1 MGSRLEGIKP
11 RSCSLEPRK
20 TALIIVDMQKD
31 FVYPDGKLYVPGSE
45 KIIPS
50 IRMLLDRA
58 RANRVKVVYTQDW
71 HPENSPEFKI
81 WPEHCVMGSR
91 GAEIVD
97 ELKPQPGELIIRKE
111 TYDAFYR
118 TELEERLRE
127 ANVENVIVTGV
138 VANICV
144 LHTAGSA
151 ALRGLKIVLPVDCT
165 VALNEFDYRLTL
177 RQVSFL
183 YKGTIT
189 RSDLLSFEKQSH

>member
-1 MGSRLEGIKP
+1 MKGIKP
-11 RSCSLEPRK
+11 RSCNLEPNK

-31 FVYPDGKLYVPGSE
+31 FAYPDGKLYVPGSE

-50 IRMLLDRA
+50 IKKLLDRA
-58 RANRVKVVYTQDW
+58 RANGVRVVYTQDW

-81 WPEHCVMGSR
+81 WPKHCVAGSR

-97 ELKPQPGELIIRKE
+97 ELEPKPNELIIRKE
-111 TYDAFYR
+111 TYDAFYK
-118 TELEERLRE
+118 TELERHLKE
-127 ANVENVIVTGV
+127 ASIENVIVTGV

-151 ALRGLKIVLPVDCT
+151 ALRGFKIVLPVDCT
-165 VALNEFDYRLTL
+165 VALNDFDYQLTL

-183 YKGTIT
+183 YKGDFL
-189 RSDLLSFEKQSH
+189 R